1 MIRRALIVLA
11 AAGTVSAR
19 AAAQDSVLVQR
30 EARCGRAL
38 EAREQQVPPG
48 NTDACFVLANY
59 FVSVHTDGLYRALAA
74 EHVSPR
80 DVQPRTG
87 GGAATGG
94 SAAQGDAVPSVRP
107 LPLAGGTVSAVGS
120 EAGAHAITAVTLNP
134 SVFLTSARDPREAAA
149 WSRFGDLTV
158 FFPVDGLDQDNDGK
172 VDYFGARARL
182 NIAGPAAGSRVLRAA
197 GRAFAALV
205 QEETDLADRITRAL
219 LEGPDPDGCID
230 ALDAETLDGEAVLE
244 ACGDAL
250 ALTLDPREMRRL
262 QQALEAARA
271 EADAGYLGLD
281 LRLDVGDPTLGA
293 VAGASG
299 TRLFGGLA
307 LGRRLQ
313 RSQPEAPSFGFRA
326 RMGVRYVA
334 LDDPSLPPGQRTSFA
349 LDGGAGFEMVRPYE
363 FQPITLTLGVEFR
376 AGNPPDPSL
385 EEEFE
390 ANFLMF
396 RFGIDVP
403 LTAANTVSLSV
414 GAPLVGDLSPSIAV
428 SANWSLLLS
437 SIRGTER

>member
-1 MIRRALIVLA
+1 
-11 AAGTVSAR
+11 
-19 AAAQDSVLVQR
+19 
-30 EARCGRAL
+30 
-38 EAREQQVPPG
+38 
-48 NTDACFVLANY
+48 
-59 FVSVHTDGLYRALAA
+59 
-74 EHVSPR
+74 
-80 DVQPRTG
+80 
-87 GGAATGG
+87 
-94 SAAQGDAVPSVRP
+94 
-107 LPLAGGTVSAVGS
+107 VGS
-120 EAGAHAITAVTLNP
+120 DAGANAVAAVTLNP
-134 SVFLTSARDPREAAA
+134 SVFLTSARDPREAAT

-158 FFPVDGLDQDNDGK
+158 FFPVDGLDRDNDGK
-172 VDYFGARARL
+172 VDYFGARTRL
-182 NIAGPAAGSRVLRAA
+182 NLAGPAAGSRILRAA

-219 LEGPDPDGCID
+219 LEGPDPDGCIA
-230 ALDAETLDGEAVLE
+230 ALDTKTLDGAAVLE

-250 ALTLDPREMRRL
+250 ELTLDPREMRRL

-326 RMGVRYVA
+326 
-334 LDDPSLPPGQRTSFA
+334 
-349 LDGGAGFEMVRPYE
+349 
-363 FQPITLTLGVEFR
+363 
-376 AGNPPDPSL
+376 GNPPDLSL